1 LFPFFQ
7 DFFMFHTP
15 SIQGWFLPHHMS
27 RQNGFLKAKR
37 TQKHMFKNKPTT
49 IVITTSTNQNESKR
63 TSQLHVCV
71 YLSTAYMMPWLL
83 VMFELWS
90 IQYLKIR
97 PWVPSRNTKHS
108 WGHITLFSFEI
119 SNEILRLELV
129 GVVGKKKDL
138 LEPCL

>member
-1 LFPFFQ
+1 
-7 DFFMFHTP
+7 
-15 SIQGWFLPHHMS
+15 
-27 RQNGFLKAKR
+27 
-37 TQKHMFKNKPTT
+37 
-49 IVITTSTNQNESKR
+49 
-63 TSQLHVCV
+63 V